1 MYFAASPLAAT
12 RPLFVRKSLIRN
24 GIRGARPS
32 WHGRCS
38 IHGAKQ
44 HQDGTMKTRA
54 RILIVDDEE
63 VVRLSYMRTLA
74 SADCQVK
81 AVWTWAQVSQAMQ
94 EEPCDVVLLDLR
106 MPGMDGLDVLRELK
120 KRWPESEV
128 VIITGYPTLASAKEA
143 VSLGAYDYLTKPVG
157 PAQVIAAANAA
168 MLHKHWAL
176 RDDSA
181 RAATPN
187 QEVPEVPAGFP
198 TNPNSMKETS

>member
-1 MYFAASPLAAT
+1 MNT
-12 RPLFVRKSLIRN
+12 K
-24 GIRGARPS
+24 
-32 WHGRCS
+32 
-38 IHGAKQ
+38 
-44 HQDGTMKTRA
+44 A

-74 SADCQVK
+74 GADCQVE
-81 AVWTWAQVSQAMQ
+81 AVWTWSQVSQAMH
-94 EEPCDVVLLDLR
+94 EEPFDLVLLDLR

-128 VIITGYPTLASAKEA
+128 IIITGYPTLASAKEA

-181 RAATPN
+181 RTVVPN

-198 TNPNSMKETS
+198 TSPNSMKETS